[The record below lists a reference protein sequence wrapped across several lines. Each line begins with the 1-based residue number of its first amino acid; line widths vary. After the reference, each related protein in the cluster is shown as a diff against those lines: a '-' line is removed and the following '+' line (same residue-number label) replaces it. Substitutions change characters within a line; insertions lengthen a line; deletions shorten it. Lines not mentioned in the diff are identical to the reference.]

1 LVGKWAGQKAQEAVM
16 GLTPRQAEILTYI
29 THYSDKKGYAPTLQ
43 EIGDKFGLS
52 SVATVHKHI
61 SHLVEKGYLARQR
74 RNASRDLEVV
84 AQESG
89 AVGMASIPLLGTV
102 AAGLPIEALEDQENL
117 NLPVEWLGKG
127 RTFALKVRGDSM
139 IEEQIRD
146 GDTVV
151 VEAREEAR
159 NGETV
164 IALVDGDSVTVKQY
178 FREGSQIRLQPANP
192 TVPVLTVAEERVQVQ
207 GVVIGVLRRF
217 H

>member
-1 LVGKWAGQKAQEAVM
+1 M
-16 GLTPRQAEILTYI
+16 GLTPRQAEILEFI
-29 THYSDKKGYAPTLQ
+29 TEYSRHRGYAPTLQ
-43 EIGDKFGLS
+43 EIGDRFGLS

-61 SHLVEKGYLARQR
+61 SHLVEKGYLRRER

-84 AQESG
+84 GDGGG
-89 AVGMASIPLLGTV
+89 AGMARIPLLGTV
-102 AAGLPIEALEDQENL
+102 AAGLPIEALEDQEEIH
-117 NLPVEWLGKG
+117 LPEEWLGKG
-127 RTFALKVRGDSM
+127 RTYALRVRGDSM

-151 VEAREEAR
+151 VEARETAR

-178 FREGSQIRLQPANP
+178 YRDGAVIRLQPANP
-192 TVPVLTVAEERVQVQ
+192 AYPVISVPEEQVRVQ

-217 H
+217 S

>member
-1 LVGKWAGQKAQEAVM
+1 M

-29 THYSDKKGYAPTLQ
+29 TEYSELHRYAPTLQ
-43 EIGDKFGLS
+43 EIGERFGLS
-52 SVATVHKHI
+52 SVATVHKHV
-61 SHLVEKGYLARQR
+61 SHLVDKGYLKRER
-74 RNASRDLEVV
+74 RNASRDLAVV
-84 AQESG
+84 DLAG
-89 AVGMASIPLLGTV
+89 DAGGLARVPLLGTV
-102 AAGLPIEALEDQENL
+102 AAGLPIEALDEREEI
-117 NLPVEWLGKG
+117 NLPEEWLGKG
-127 RTFALKVRGDSM
+127 RTFALRVRGDSM

-151 VEAREEAR
+151 VEAREMAR

-178 FREGSQIRLQPANP
+178 YREGASIRLQPANP
-192 TVPVLTVAEERVQVQ
+192 AVPVLNLAEDRVQVQ